1 MGRIQGTG
9 WELIFRMEHVSLLV
23 VEISS
28 EIHKLEAEH
37 VPAGADR
44 WGDMGL
50 GARPGSLQSLPFS
63 VKMEE
68 SSAKSEEGRSYW
80 GVEDGEAVR
89 SGLKRREE

>member
-9 WELIFRMEHVSLLV
+9 WELLFRIEHVSLLV

-44 WGDMGL
+44 WGDIGV
-50 GARPGSLQSLPFS
+50 GPSGFS
-63 VKMEE
+63 SI
-68 SSAKSEEGRSYW
+68 SSVLCEVGRILSQ
-80 GVEDGEAVR
+80 E
-89 SGLKRREE
+89 

>member
-50 GARPGSLQSLPFS
+50 GARPGSL
-63 VKMEE
+63 
-68 SSAKSEEGRSYW
+68 
-80 GVEDGEAVR
+80 
-89 SGLKRREE
+89 